1 MVDSAGLRAS
11 DADREQVA
19 AQLREHYAAGRLSLA
34 EFQDRLQHA
43 DSART
48 LPELAALT
56 ADLPTGPG
64 AAGPGSTGPFAGPFA
79 AGPFAGPW
87 AAAMGA
93 DWQPRLR
100 RLRSRLRMAAFT
112 SLAAFL
118 AICVLIGLWLPHGG
132 MLAVIA
138 AVLMAPVLLLVT
150 LAGVAAWIAR
160 RAWRRGAWLEAAP
173 AAAGAPWLG
182 RALWAARALLAGR
195 AFWRAGRRMRRPL
208 RARRPTAYYQDRPG
222 GAWHPAQVR
231 DLSGGSR

>member
-34 EFQDRLQHA
+34 EFQHRLQHA
-43 DSART
+43 CRART
-48 LPELAALT
+48 VPELAALT
-56 ADLPTGPG
+56 ADLPAGPG
-64 AAGPGSTGPFAGPFA
+64 AAGTGGAGPFS
-79 AGPFAGPW
+79 AGPLGAGAF

-132 MLAVIA
+132 VLAVIA
-138 AVLMAPVLLLVT
+138 AVLMLPVLLLVT

-160 RAWRRGAWLEAAP
+160 RAWRSGAWLEAVP
-173 AAAGAPWLG
+173 VAAGAPWLG
-182 RALWAARALLAGR
+182 RAVWAARALLAGR

-208 RARRPTAYYQDRPG
+208 RTRRPTAYYQDRPD